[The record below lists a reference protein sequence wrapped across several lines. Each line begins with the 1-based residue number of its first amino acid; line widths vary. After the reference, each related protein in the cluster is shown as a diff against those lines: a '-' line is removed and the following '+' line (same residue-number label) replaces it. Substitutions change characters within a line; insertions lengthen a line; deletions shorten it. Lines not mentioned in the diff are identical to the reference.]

1 MGRRMPCG
9 AEKSEVDGV
18 FNGADDKE
26 STEGHGSPDRTAS
39 TQCGVERGINAVVV
53 LAALR
58 EAGGLA
64 LSSVGMQETTRRD
77 AVTMTVPQVS
87 CRRMRDG

>member
-1 MGRRMPCG
+1 MGPRR
-9 AEKSEVDGV
+9 ARSTEFF
-18 FNGADDKE
+18 FNGADDME
-26 STEGHGSPDRTAS
+26 STEGHDSPDRTAS

-58 EAGGLA
+58 EAGGPA